1 MARQVLV
8 WRATIC
14 VNKARSASM
23 ARKPEIKN
31 DNLQYRL
38 LREGHIKEF
47 NESKARGERGDLTS
61 SDFRGIDLR
70 GIDAD
75 GLDLSGCYFRQGD
88 LRGVDFTNPILE
100 GASLHAA
107 KISGT
112 YFPKELSA
120 EEILLSLQH
129 GTRLRYFGK

>member
-1 MARQVLV
+1 VLER
-8 WRATIC
+8 RASFRIDQE
-14 VNKARSASM
+14 RWASM

-47 NESKARGERGDLTS
+47 NESRARGERGDLTS

-75 GLDLSGCYFRQGD
+75 GIDLSGCYFRQGD
-88 LRGVDFTNPILE
+88 LRGIDFTNTILE
-100 GASLHAA
+100 GASIHAA

-129 GTRLRYFGK
+129 GTRLRYFRK